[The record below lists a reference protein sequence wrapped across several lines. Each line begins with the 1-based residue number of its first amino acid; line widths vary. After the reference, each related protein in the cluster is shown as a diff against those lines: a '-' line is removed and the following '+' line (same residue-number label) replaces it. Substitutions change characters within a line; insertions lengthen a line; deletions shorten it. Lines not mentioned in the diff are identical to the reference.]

1 MLNDTQGHAIMS
13 HGIKELTER
22 HHQVWSL
29 EHESGGALEAGLP
42 LSRWWSSAVCSAVVE
57 SWYERQY
64 TCLVV
69 KRRTAAAPATS
80 TIIVSLC

>member
-29 EHESGGALEAGLP
+29 ELELCCCRG
-42 LSRWWSSAVCSAVVE
+42 RGNEVVVCYAPHKQSHK
-57 SWYERQY
+57 
-64 TCLVV
+64 LVYYLA
-69 KRRTAAAPATS
+69 KSYQA
-80 TIIVSLC
+80 